1 MEIAVDVDVD
11 AHVDKNIDVDIMKVR
26 SNLKRADLLLK
37 AFMRRM
43 MTDKVVMIF
52 MCLIFCGVVGIIA
65 YKIIDPKGAD
75 ESGVNVPDSVVD
87 PLGSSSDSY
96 SERM

>member
-1 MEIAVDVDVD
+1 
-11 AHVDKNIDVDIMKVR
+11 
-26 SNLKRADLLLK
+26 
-37 AFMRRM
+37 